1 MALLERPRT
10 PLARIAWEQQRRSL
24 TNGDLALACRNRGCP
39 IDVTALSKVKSGK
52 RAVTLDEAVALAD
65 IFGTTVDGLLKDV
78 EWALSAELNAVL
90 EELNDRRREVVALTA
105 KTTQTVRR
113 AFALTLEA
121 GGFEPRLLEAAALQ
135 QNDMLHLIDLLLEA
149 EAHIR
154 GDDPA
159 THPDSS
165 ELLLED

>member
-1 MALLERPRT
+1 M
-10 PLARIAWEQQRRSL
+10 
-24 TNGDLALACRNRGCP
+24 
-39 IDVTALSKVKSGK
+39 
-52 RAVTLDEAVALAD
+52 TLDEAVALAD